1 MATPRMTAA
10 EKSYMKRN
18 LLGRVKSLEQLVKE
32 CRADYGKA
40 KMGTKKWV
48 FANKALMYAEL
59 NLASVKKDVEAAI
72 KKLDL

>member
-1 MATPRMTAA
+1 MTAA

-40 KMGTKKWV
+40 KMGTEKWIR
-48 FANKALMYAEL
+48 ANKALMYAEL